1 MRWGWLFVS
10 PYIFSL
16 LVFTLTALLI
26 SIFLAF
32 TRYDLLNPPK
42 WVGVQN
48 FVRHL
53 TNPKTWT
60 LFRNV
65 WVYALLAEG
74 IGIPLATIFA
84 VLLNQK
90 VKGLSLFR
98 IIYYI
103 PGLTPTTAVSLVWAR
118 MFNPN
123 GGVLNAILGFIGLGP
138 FMFTFS
144 PNWFEVICSIV
155 LMGLWKGLGG
165 STIYLIAG
173 LQAIST
179 DVMEAADIDGA
190 GTVKKFLRITV
201 PLLTP
206 TLFFLLI
213 TGISGALQVF
223 EQFYLLT
230 EDTGA
235 DVGVV
240 NSAIYSYMWSGTSQV
255 GVAASLGWISF
266 VFIALIT
273 YLQKKYEKRWVHYDN

>member
-1 MRWGWLFVS
+1 
-10 PYIFSL
+10 
-16 LVFTLTALLI
+16 
-26 SIFLAF
+26 
-32 TRYDLLNPPK
+32 
-42 WVGVQN
+42 
-48 FVRHL
+48 
-53 TNPKTWT
+53 
-60 LFRNV
+60 
-65 WVYALLAEG
+65 
-74 IGIPLATIFA
+74 
-84 VLLNQK
+84 
-90 VKGLSLFR
+90 
-98 IIYYI
+98 
-103 PGLTPTTAVSLVWAR
+103 
-118 MFNPN
+118 
-123 GGVLNAILGFIGLGP
+123 
-138 FMFTFS
+138 
-144 PNWFEVICSIV
+144 
-155 LMGLWKGLGG
+155 
-165 STIYLIAG
+165 
-173 LQAIST
+173 
-179 DVMEAADIDGA
+179 MEAADIDGA